1 MTIYCYLTTQ
11 MVFSPQCYI
20 TLCLTIVYLSILID
34 LALQLLLLLPLITL
48 PLSRAP
54 SSSYSSSFS
63 SFLLLFWS
71 FFFLLS
77 PYIFCHI
84 VARKKQEGKKIF
96 RSFLS
101 VAGVVFDFTVLG
113 KKMMLQFLN
122 FSDIKAVSSLCD
134 VYFKKRT
141 AIQIL
146 YNYLLVR
153 EVILPEVVAILPSW
167 K

>member
-1 MTIYCYLTTQ
+1 M
-11 MVFSPQCYI
+11 
-20 TLCLTIVYLSILID
+20 
-34 LALQLLLLLPLITL
+34 
-48 PLSRAP
+48 
-54 SSSYSSSFS
+54 
-63 SFLLLFWS
+63 
-71 FFFLLS
+71 S

-84 VARKKQEGKKIF
+84 VARKRQEGKKIF

-101 VAGVVFDFTVLG
+101 VADVVFDFTVLG

-122 FSDIKAVSSLCD
+122 CSDTRVVRSLCD

-153 EVILPEVVAILPSW
+153 EVILPELVAILPSS